1 MKNLWET
8 VLVAFGMFSRVPVK
22 TVEWT
27 KENRRYSMLAFPLVG
42 VLLGLCWFLLNL
54 VCKALGVPT
63 LLTGAFLTGL
73 PLLLAGGI
81 HLDGYADTCDALG
94 SHGDRE
100 KKLAVMKDPHIG
112 SFAAIHLIVYFIL
125 WFAASAL
132 LAEQDPAVW
141 GLTALIFVLSRT
153 LSGLAV
159 ATFPMAKGTG
169 LAHSFAEDADKKKVR
184 NGLLALLVL
193 LVILVLAFDILGGT
207 FPAAFAVLAA
217 AAAMY
222 FWYRYIANKHFGGIS
237 GDLAGWFLCR
247 AELWMLLAAALGAT
261 AL

>member
-8 VLVAFGMFSRVPVK
+8 VLVAFGMYSCVPVK

-27 KENRRYSMLAFPLVG
+27 KENRRYAMLAFPLVG
-42 VLLGLCWFLLNL
+42 VLLGACWFLLNL
-54 VCKALGVPT
+54 LCKALGVPT
-63 LLTGAFLTGL
+63 LLTGALLTGL
-73 PLLLAGGI
+73 PLLIAGGI
-81 HLDGYADTCDALG
+81 HLDGYADTRDALG

-112 SFAAIHLIVYFIL
+112 SFAVIHLILYFLL
-125 WFAASAL
+125 WLAASAL
-132 LAEQDPAVW
+132 LAEQGPAVW
-141 GLTALIFVLSRT
+141 GLTALVFVLSRT

-159 ATFPMAKGTG
+159 ATFPMAKDSG
-169 LAHSFAEDADKKKVR
+169 LAKSFADDADKKKVR
-184 NGLLALLVL
+184 GGLLAMTVLLVL
-193 LVILVLAFDILGGT
+193 LVLAFDILGGT
-207 FPAAFAVLAA
+207 FPVAFAVLAA

-222 FWYRYIANKHFGGIS
+222 FWYRHIANKHFGGIS

-247 AELWMLLAAALGAT
+247 AELWMLVAAAAAAT